1 MRIGIDIGEN
11 KLEEVAIDEYCLS
24 RALGSIIGTLDP
36 GLIVI
41 GRGIFNVARI
51 YNTVPKLWSQWVFS
65 GKFILQLSPQQFGD
79 SRVVLSAAWLWD
91 DATTL

>member
-11 KLEEVAIDEYCLS
+11 KLEAVAKDEYCLS
-24 RALGSIIGTLDP
+24 RSLGSITNTLNQNF
-36 GLIVI
+36 IVHG
-41 GRGIFNVARI
+41 GRISNVARI